1 MQKLKDSTR
10 SAAVMIKSF
19 GKALSGIFGV
29 TLRPPKLDT
38 DVQEDR
44 KKKRTKLYAKN
55 FTRRYSLITIIAFFF
70 TFAFI
75 GWLWEV
81 LLVLVRHKTF
91 ANRGVLHGPW
101 LPIYGFGGVL
111 VLTILYR
118 LRNRPALHIGMTA
131 LLCGSVEYLTS
142 VALEKIHGVKWWDYT
157 GYFLNIN
164 GRVCA
169 EALLVF
175 VVCGTVTV
183 YLVAPLLDDLYKKI
197 PTKIFTVICVILTVI
212 FLADTVYSQ
221 FVPNVGY
228 GITS

>member
-1 MQKLKDSTR
+1 MRNFKESTR
-10 SAAVMIKSF
+10 SAAVIIKSF
-19 GKALSGIFGV
+19 CKKLSGVFGV
-29 TLRPPKLDT
+29 TLRARERDTFVQENKVKKRPKLD
-38 DVQEDR
+38 
-44 KKKRTKLYAKN
+44 AKS
-55 FTRRYSLITIIAFFF
+55 FTRRYSLTAIVAFFF

-75 GWLWEV
+75 GWIWEV
-81 LLVLVRHKTF
+81 LLVLIRHRVF
-91 ANRGVLHGPW
+91 ANRGMLHGPW

-111 VLTILYR
+111 VLTLLYR
-118 LRNRPALHIGMTA
+118 FRNRPALHVALTA
-131 LLCGSVEYLTS
+131 LLCGALEYLTS
-142 VALEKIHGVKWWDYT
+142 FALEKIHGVKWWDYT

-175 VVCGTVTV
+175 VVCGTATV

-197 PTKIFTVICVILTVI
+197 PTKIFTAICVILTVI